1 MISTLKNGI
10 VCMLGKGVLMNIAF
24 FLTPKSEIV
33 TLQKHMTIRQA
44 MEVME
49 YHRYTALPIIDHKGH
64 YVRTLS
70 EGDILWHLKH
80 KQGLIFKDTER
91 ESIDNIKSYRP
102 TKAVS
107 INSDI
112 ESLIEL
118 SALQSFI
125 PVVDDQKVFIGII
138 KRSDVIQYCIKK
150 LELKDPDERIA

>member
-1 MISTLKNGI
+1 
-10 VCMLGKGVLMNIAF
+10 MNIAF

-33 TLQKHMTIRQA
+33 ILQKHMTIRQA
-44 MEVME
+44 MEIME
-49 YHRYTALPIIDHKGH
+49 YHRYTAVPVIDHKGH
-64 YVRTLS
+64 YVGTLS

-91 ESIDNIKSYRP
+91 ESIDTIKSHRP
-102 TKAVS
+102 TKSVS

-118 SALQSFI
+118 SAIQSFI

-150 LELKDPDERIA
+150 LGLKDPDERIA

>member
-1 MISTLKNGI
+1 MISTLNHGI
-10 VCMLGKGVLMNIAF
+10 VSMLGKGVLMNIAF

-49 YHRYTALPIIDHKGH
+49 HHRYTSVPVIDKKGY

-80 KQGLIFKDTER
+80 KQGVMFKDTEK
-91 ESIDNIKSYRP
+91 ESIDHIKSHRP
-102 TKAVS
+102 TKSVS

-138 KRSDVIQYCIKK
+138 KRSDIINYCIKK
-150 LELKDPDERIA
+150 LQINESDERIA